1 LVEQPLNP
9 FLLITARLLHIIRRL
24 TRQVS
29 IIMDMRQWCVDI
41 VFVFLCMTIMVG
53 MFLQPVGVSMFN
65 TKVVKR
71 RDPIAFDL
79 LVSGT
84 YKPRKVSVKKL
95 YKRNFRNQ
103 RDFEVKYS

>member
-1 LVEQPLNP
+1 
-9 FLLITARLLHIIRRL
+9 
-24 TRQVS
+24 
-29 IIMDMRQWCVDI
+29 
-41 VFVFLCMTIMVG
+41 
-53 MFLQPVGVSMFN
+53 MFN